1 MQSTI
6 PTPKMNINLVP
17 ESLPVMAGGQMSTKY
32 AALKNDTAFV
42 RTEKVH
48 TLRQAAG
55 LFGVSVATW
64 KRYVAAGIV
73 PAPVRIGP
81 RRIGRLD
88 SEFAATQDA
97 WRQKRAMRLVT
108 PG

>member
-1 MQSTI
+1 
-6 PTPKMNINLVP
+6 
-17 ESLPVMAGGQMSTKY
+17 MSNKY
-32 AALKNDTAFV
+32 AALKNDASFI

-48 TLRQAAG
+48 TLRQAAA

-81 RRIGRLD
+81 RRIGWLD
-88 SEFAATQDA
+88 SELAAKQDE
-97 WRQKRAMRLVT
+97 WRKQRRKDET
-108 PG
+108 S

>member
-1 MQSTI
+1 
-6 PTPKMNINLVP
+6 
-17 ESLPVMAGGQMSTKY
+17 MSTKY
-32 AALKNDTAFV
+32 AALKSDTTFI

-48 TLRQAAG
+48 TLRQAAN

-81 RRIGRLD
+81 RRIGWLD
-88 SEFAATQDA
+88 SELAAKQHE
-97 WRQKRAMRLVT
+97 WRQKRT
-108 PG
+108 GK